1 MDPAHASS
9 GFQRSIVLR
18 EGLASADVLA
28 GARGSAS
35 GGGPAVVPGSP
46 DLLATG
52 ISLGT
57 PTFKGLT
64 AAGGKATLRIR
75 FKIKDRGDLPK
86 SIQASVRWD
95 PLDVPLVPTD
105 PVTEVPVEPP
115 MPGVEASP
123 SPVATSAPPLPLLAE
138 PAATTPSD
146 PAAPDRDAR
155 ADRDPR
161 AAPAG
166 AASRRPPARDAR
178 ASR

>member
-1 MDPAHASS
+1 M
-9 GFQRSIVLR
+9 
-18 EGLASADVLA
+18 LA

-105 PVTEVPVEPP
+105 PVTEVAGRTAHARSR
-115 MPGVEASP
+115 GV
-123 SPVATSAPPLPLLAE
+123 PVAGRDISAPV
-138 PAATTPSD
+138 AAPRRTCGDDAGRSGR
-146 PAAPDRDAR
+146 PDRDAR

-161 AAPAG
+161 AAPAC
-166 AASRRPPARDAR
+166 AASPPT
-178 ASR
+178 SSS